1 MIRAL
6 TLLIFVLTPLAAA
19 ASWMAAGPLVALV
32 VLVGLP
38 VAGVAGVV
46 LRLRRSP
53 DAVAGLLKTR
63 NRLQSRDL

>member
-6 TLLIFVLTPLAAA
+6 TLLIFVFTPLAVA
-19 ASWMAAGPLVALV
+19 ASWMAAGPLVALA

-38 VAGVAGVV
+38 AAGVAVVV

-63 NRLQSRDL
+63 DQLQSRDS